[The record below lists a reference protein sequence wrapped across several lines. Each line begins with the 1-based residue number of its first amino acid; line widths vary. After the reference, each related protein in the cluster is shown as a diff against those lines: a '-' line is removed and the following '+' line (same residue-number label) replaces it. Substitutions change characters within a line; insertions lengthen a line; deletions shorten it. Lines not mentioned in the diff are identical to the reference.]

1 MPVGTHI
8 AEKLQRELS
17 PQDREHLLACAAC
30 REEHELLLSAQ
41 QLIAPLPPA
50 EPRAGFAAMVALNAR
65 DRRASGFAHWL
76 RWALWGAALAGAAA
90 LALVVAMPG
99 GPPRSRD
106 VMIAQRLDLFEDMT
120 VLQNREALEDLDV
133 VSVLHQLQPEAQ
145 P

>member
-1 MPVGTHI
+1 MTVGPHI
-8 AEKLQRELS
+8 ADKLQRELT
-17 PQDREHLLACAAC
+17 PQEREHLLACTAC
-30 REEHELLLSAQ
+30 REENELLQSAREV
-41 QLIAPLPPA
+41 IAPLPAA
-50 EPRAGFAAMVALNAR
+50 EPRVGFAAMVALNAR
-65 DRRASGFAHWL
+65 DRRAPGFAHWL
-76 RWALWGAALAGAAA
+76 RWALGGAALAGAAA

-99 GPPRSRD
+99 GSLRSRE